1 MRRSLVLLTVMSL
14 VLGAA
19 AACSSSDSGSEL
31 PEVECETVIDAIMK
45 PWATGDTT
53 DVEAIYDPDVRMVL
67 DGDVVATGREELTSI
82 IVDAVDGGNGNTY
95 TPVGPCSGYLATD
108 GDTYV
113 SGIVNVGGSGHPT
126 GVPVVGFYRV
136 RDGLVIRHVAM
147 DAEHY

>member
-1 MRRSLVLLTVMSL
+1 MWRVVVPSTVVALILV
-14 VLGAA
+14 AA
-19 AACSSSDSGSEL
+19 TSCTSSEPDSEV
-31 PEVECETVIDAIMK
+31 PEVECESVIDAIMK
-45 PWATGDTT
+45 PWATGDAA
-53 DVEAIYDPDVRMVL
+53 DVEAIYDPAVRMLL
-67 DGDVVATGREELTSI
+67 DGDVVATNREELTAI

-113 SGIVNVGGSGHPT
+113 SGIVNVGGSGHPS